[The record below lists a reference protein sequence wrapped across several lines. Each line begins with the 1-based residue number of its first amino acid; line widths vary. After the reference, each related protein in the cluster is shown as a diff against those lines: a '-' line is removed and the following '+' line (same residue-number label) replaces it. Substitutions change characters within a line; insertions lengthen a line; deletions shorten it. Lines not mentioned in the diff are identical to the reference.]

1 MKNRTLYLCPL
12 FLICSALLSAPPQT
26 AHTETHSHHVT
37 IDPGGGP
44 VTVPV
49 NVAVHIEPNIQPHNL
64 FQPGNTVNNHSQGF
78 GGIAQ
83 SQSTATNTTVN
94 TIRLFLS
101 QKIEQIKAVSPRAI
115 GQSAAHW
122 GNIHKKQILL
132 YSAGTGYVVAAGILI
147 HGTLFMRKSTPWA
160 SWKKQLSMEE
170 LLGIPQDQLGT
181 ELIHAIQQRHVNVQN
196 PTDHITPLV
205 RFVQAVDREMKM
217 LNRYI
222 LLATSI
228 RRCRLMR
235 IFPTNNHKIEQA
247 QELKQRLG
255 FVKHTFIS
263 WAATDNLANFNH

>member
-1 MKNRTLYLCPL
+1 MDNRTLYACPI
-12 FLICSALLSAPPQT
+12 FLICSTLLNAPPET
-26 AHTETHSHHVT
+26 ARSETHSRHVT

-49 NVAVHIEPNIQPHNL
+49 HVDVYIQPSNL
-64 FQPGNTVNNHSQGF
+64 FQPGNTIHNNSQGF
-78 GGIAQ
+78 GGSAQ
-83 SQSTATNTTVN
+83 STSSATNTTVN

-101 QKIEQIKAVSPRAI
+101 QTVQHIKALSSRSL
-115 GQSAAHW
+115 GKSAAQW

-132 YSAGTGYVVAAGILI
+132 YGTGTGYVVAASILI
-147 HGTLFMRKSTPWA
+147 HGTLFMRKSTTWA
-160 SWKKQLSMEE
+160 AWKKQLSLEE
-170 LLGIPQDQLGT
+170 ILEIPQDQLGT

-196 PTDHITPLV
+196 PTDHIMPLV
-205 RFVQAVDREMKM
+205 RFVQAVDQEIKM

-235 IFPTNNHKIEQA
+235 IFPTNNEKIEQA

-263 WAATDNLANFNH
+263 WTATDNLANFNH